1 MANNPP
7 LIFPTLHTQRL
18 TLRQLTAEDA
28 AALLDIFGD
37 ERVARFLDGPTLTSL
52 SETLEIV
59 AWADEIFAQQ
69 RGLRWG
75 ITLRD
80 GNQVIGTCGYHLW
93 SPVDARA
100 EIGFDLA
107 PAYWRQGIMSE
118 ALQSVL
124 AYGFEQMQ
132 LNRIQAHAL
141 PGNAASLGLL
151 TRLGFQHEGLLRQ
164 YRFYR
169 GRYNDEALLSLL
181 RDDYLPE
188 QRFS

>member
-1 MANNPP
+1 MPNEQ
-7 LIFPTLHTQRL
+7 IFPNLETQRL
-18 TLRQLTAEDA
+18 TLRRLQPSDA

-37 ERVARFLDGPTLTSL
+37 DRVARFLDGPTLSDT

-59 AWADEIFAQQ
+59 EWADNIFTHQ

-75 ITLRD
+75 LTLHDSKR
-80 GNQVIGTCGYHLW
+80 VIGTCGFHNW
-93 SPVDARA
+93 SVVDARA

-118 ALQSVL
+118 AVQAVL
-124 AYGFEQMQ
+124 AYGFENMQ
-132 LNRIQAHAL
+132 LNRVQAHAL

-151 TRLGFQHEGLLRQ
+151 TRLGFQREGLLRQ

-169 GRYNDEALLSLL
+169 GRYNDEVLLSLL
-181 RDDYLPE
+181 QDEY
-188 QRFS
+188 QKQIS